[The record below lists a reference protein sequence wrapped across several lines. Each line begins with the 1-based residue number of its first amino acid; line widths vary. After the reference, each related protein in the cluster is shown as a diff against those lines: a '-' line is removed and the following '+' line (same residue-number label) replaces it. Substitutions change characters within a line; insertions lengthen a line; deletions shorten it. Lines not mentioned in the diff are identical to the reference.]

1 MKRQI
6 EHNTQ
11 CALTQYCYF
20 KYPDYPWFSV
30 PNAGL
35 RSPQAGMY
43 YKREGLRKGVL
54 DFMFLVPRKGYHGLI
69 LEIKTTD
76 GKLTKEQKWF
86 VEAFEKMGYLVKI
99 PRSIDECIK
108 AIEEYM
114 G

>member
-11 CALTQYCYF
+11 CALTEYCYYN
-20 KYPDYPWFSV
+20 YPNEPWFSV
-30 PNAGL
+30 PNAGA
-35 RSPQAGMY
+35 RSPRAGLY

-69 LEIKTTD
+69 MEIKTET
-76 GKLTKEQKWF
+76 GRLTPEQKWF
-86 VEAFEKMGYLVKI
+86 VEAFEKQGYLVKI
-99 PRSIDECIK
+99 PRSIDQ
-108 AIEEYM
+108 AISAVKEYM